1 MQGSQDRE
9 RSQARPRA
17 VAPCRAA
24 SAARKLEDVAATGV
38 ERDGAGA
45 EEFEV
50 HRRYLGAVAYRMLG
64 SVADAEDVVQDAWLR
79 WNGADRAGIEDPRA
93 YLTTV
98 VTRLCY
104 DQLGSARVRRE
115 AYFGEWLPEPLV
127 DVAPSPQDR
136 AELGEEVSLAVMAL
150 LERLSPAERAAFV
163 LHDVFGV
170 GFPEIAATLERSETA
185 VRQLASRA
193 RKQVKDAAPRRSVD
207 RAAHR
212 RAVEAFAAA
221 ANRGD
226 IGSLMKVLD
235 PDVAWHSDG
244 GGIVTAG
251 ARPILGAD
259 RVARLILGLVDKYF
273 VPGTLTRFV
282 DVNGEPGIAFHHPD
296 GTPGAVLALGV
307 AENGRIAE
315 AHIVVNPEKLRHVAR
330 AAG

>member
-1 MQGSQDRE
+1 M
-9 RSQARPRA
+9 
-17 VAPCRAA
+17 AA
-24 SAARKLEDVAATGV
+24 
-38 ERDGAGA
+38 A
-45 EEFEV
+45 EEDFEA

-64 SVADAEDVVQDAWLR
+64 SIADAEDIVQEAWLR
-79 WNGADRAGIEDPRA
+79 WSAEDRGDVLNPRA
-93 YLTTV
+93 FLSTI

-127 DVAPSPQDR
+127 DDAPTPQDR
-136 AELGEEVSLAVMAL
+136 AELGEEVSLAMMAV

-170 GFPEIAATLERSETA
+170 DFPQIAATLERSDAA

-193 RKQVKDAAPRRSVD
+193 RRQVKDSSPRRSVD

-221 ANRGD
+221 VTAGD
-226 IGSLMKVLD
+226 IIGLMKVLD
-235 PDVAWHSDG
+235 PETVWHSDG

-259 RVARLILGLVDKYF
+259 KVARLVAGLREKYF
-273 VPGTLTRFV
+273 TPGSTAVLV
-282 DVNGEPGIAFHHPD
+282 EVNGEPGIAFYYPD
-296 GTPGAVLALGV
+296 GTPGGVLAVCV
-307 AENGRIAE
+307 ADGLITA
-315 AHIVVNPEKLRHVAR
+315 AHIVVNPEKLGHLPPA